1 MLFQIGIMLKL
12 LLLFNI
18 SIWNNVKNE
27 TSVLLTTECTYGPP
41 ASVYRHSP
49 D

>member
-12 LLLFNI
+12 LLFFPFGIMFKKKL
-18 SIWNNVKNE
+18 
-27 TSVLLTTECTYGPP
+27 TLLLTTECAYGPP

-49 D
+49 G